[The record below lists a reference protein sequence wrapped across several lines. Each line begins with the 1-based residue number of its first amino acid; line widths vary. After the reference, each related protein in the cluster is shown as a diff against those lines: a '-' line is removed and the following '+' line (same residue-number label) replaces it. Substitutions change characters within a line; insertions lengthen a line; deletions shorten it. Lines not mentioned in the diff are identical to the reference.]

1 MTDNEDEVQEAKQK
15 YAQMME
21 EARRLLS
28 TFEPAVVTE
37 AVIHGAAQAL
47 FRADGS
53 VAVLVEMVA
62 HISAANSEK
71 RMATA
76 LETIADELTKI
87 RSRYIGN

>member
-37 AVIHGAAQAL
+37 AVKIGRAQC
-47 FRADGS
+47 RES
-53 VAVLVEMVA
+53 V
-62 HISAANSEK
+62 
-71 RMATA
+71 
-76 LETIADELTKI
+76 
-87 RSRYIGN
+87 